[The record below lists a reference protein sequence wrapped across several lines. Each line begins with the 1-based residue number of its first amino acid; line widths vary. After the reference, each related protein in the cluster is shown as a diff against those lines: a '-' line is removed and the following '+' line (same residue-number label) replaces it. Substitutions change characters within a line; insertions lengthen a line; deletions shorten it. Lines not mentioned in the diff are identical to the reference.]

1 MTSLLILLAAAAS
14 AGLYLLVKNQVE
26 RRGGSV
32 SDLLAER
39 LQAHLGA
46 GPQSL
51 REMEMQQPFS
61 QRVVGPVLRRGSELL
76 SRRTPARQRE
86 RLEAKIRMAGKYSL
100 DAGTFL
106 VIRTALAVS
115 LLIVGFLLG
124 TLFGG
129 ILASVVLG
137 GVLLMMGY
145 LLPGIWLSRAAKA
158 RVKEMR
164 RMLPDV
170 LDLLTIT
177 VQAGLSFDA
186 ALARVADKYGQSALG
201 QEFSSV
207 LQEVRLGRPRLDAL
221 AALGNRSG
229 VDEIQN
235 FTQSVVQSEQ
245 MGVGIGKI
253 LRLQSDDLR
262 RSRVQLAKEKAG
274 RATLVML
281 LPMAGCIFPTL
292 FIVLLGPALIMVMAL
307 KGG

>member
-1 MTSLLILLAAAAS
+1 MTLLLVLLAAAGS
-14 AGLYLLVKNQVE
+14 AGLYMLVKNQIE
-26 RRGGSV
+26 RRVGNV

-39 LQAHLGA
+39 LQAHLGG
-46 GPQSL
+46 GPLTL

-61 QRVVGPVLRRGSELL
+61 QRVVRPLLTRGSQLF

-86 RLEAKIRMAGKYSL
+86 GLEAKLRMAGKYSL
-100 DAGTFL
+100 DAGTFMA
-106 VIRTALAVS
+106 IRAGLAVS
-115 LLIVGFLLG
+115 LPIVGFLLG
-124 TLFGG
+124 KLFTSVMAS
-129 ILASVVLG
+129 ILLA
-137 GVLLMMGY
+137 GVLLLLGY
-145 LLPGIWLSRAAKA
+145 LYPGIWLSRAAKA

-164 RMLPDV
+164 RTLPDV

-186 ALARVADKYGQSALG
+186 ALARVAEKYSQTALG
-201 QEFSSV
+201 QEFNQV

-221 AALGNRSG
+221 AALGDRSG
-229 VDEIQN
+229 VDEIQS

-262 RSRVQLAKEKAG
+262 RTRVQLAKEKAG
-274 RATLVML
+274 RATLLML
-281 LPMAGCIFPTL
+281 MPMAGCIFPTL
-292 FIVLLGPALIMVMAL
+292 FIVLLGPALLLVMAV